1 MGDIMDFIIKNF
13 VELLFSIGLM
23 IIGLLFNKIKKYY
36 INVESSVIGVKYL
49 LKTKII
55 EEYDRIKE
63 KGYIT
68 LYQKENI
75 ISLYNEYKKFG
86 EDNFIKEIMDEID
99 NIKVESCK

>member
-1 MGDIMDFIIKNF
+1 MDFIVKNF
-13 VELLFSIGLM
+13 IEILFSIGFM

-36 INVESSVIGVKYL
+36 KNVESSVSGVKYL

-63 KGYIT
+63 KNCIT

-86 EDNFIKEIMDEID
+86 DDSFIKEIMSEVEEIK
-99 NIKVESCK
+99 IESCR